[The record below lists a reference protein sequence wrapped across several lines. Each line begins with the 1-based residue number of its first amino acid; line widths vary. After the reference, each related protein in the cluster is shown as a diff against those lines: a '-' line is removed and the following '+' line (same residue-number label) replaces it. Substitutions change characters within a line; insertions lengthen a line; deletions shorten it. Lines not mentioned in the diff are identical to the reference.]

1 MAIIKDQEQNTR
13 MVRSRIQLLMKAP
26 FFGTLLLHM
35 PIEETYEIQT
45 CATEGKKLYY
55 NPDFTK
61 TVSDAELNFILMH
74 EILHAALGHIWRR
87 GNREHQKFN
96 FAADYAVNAIIHE
109 MECSDIRMPKGC
121 LYDPKFAN
129 KSSEE
134 IYDLLPD
141 QPQMKQNGNGQG
153 HGKSTNK
160 NGKNQSQG
168 QGQGQGQTPQQQG
181 RSIDDHSMWDNA
193 EAQKDKDKQ
202 QREWSERMINAAE
215 VAEAKARG
223 TVPGYLKRLI
233 GSLTKPQKNWKQL
246 LAEFVEHEVYDYG
259 FCPPDRRL
267 YSVTDVFLPSFNE
280 ETDLVK
286 DFIFVIDTSGSIHDK
301 ELTVFYSEIV
311 GCIQQFGSLR
321 GHLLFCDTEVAA
333 EYEIEDVSDILA
345 AKPAGGGGT
354 RMEAAVEYT
363 MKKQESGEWD
373 VSGMAILTDC
383 WDGYNLKE
391 GEVPFKTLWLSTTE
405 RKGPSYGTT
414 VPFKVE

>member
-1 MAIIKDQEQNTR
+1 MVKDKDQETR
-13 MVRSRIQLLMKAP
+13 IIRSRVQMLMKFP

-35 PIEETYEIQT
+35 PIEETYDIQT

-61 TVSDAELNFILMH
+61 TVTDAELNFILTH

-87 GNREHQKFN
+87 NNREHQKFN

-121 LYDPKFAN
+121 LYDKKFEN
-129 KSSEE
+129 KSAEE

-141 QPQMKQNGNGQG
+141 QPKVQQNGQG
-153 HGKSTNK
+153 GGGKSGK
-160 NGKNQSQG
+160 QGKNSGSG
-168 QGQGQGQTPQQQG
+168 QGNNPSNG
-181 RSIDDHSMWDNA
+181 RQIDDHSMWDNA
-193 EAQKDKDKQ
+193 ETQKDKDKQ
-202 QREWSERMINAAE
+202 AREWSERMINAAE

-233 GSLTKPQKNWKQL
+233 GSLTKPQKNWRQL

-286 DFIFVIDTSGSIHDK
+286 DFIFVIDTSGSIGDK

-311 GCIQQFGSLR
+311 GCIQQFGSLK

-354 RMEAAVEYT
+354 RMEAAIEYT
-363 MKKQESGEWD
+363 IKKQESGEWD

-383 WDGYNLKE
+383 WDGYELKE